1 MPKYAEFPVAY
12 KYLKH
17 LEGHQVNLGY
27 VNKSKTDRG
36 RETIGGIS
44 RRFNG
49 DQELWVDVDE
59 LKKDPSFPNNLEG
72 NRSLEI
78 AIEHFYKTD
87 YWIPMKGS
95 SFQSQVIANEVF
107 EFSVHKNINVAVETL
122 QYCMNKLNYNQKLF
136 KDLKEDG
143 KIGFITL
150 DALGVLC
157 KRRGDVV
164 VLAKM
169 FNVEQGHYYNE
180 RFTESPNQEVNA
192 RGFYRRIQI
201 KSRGK

>member
-1 MPKYAEFPVAY
+1 MPKYATFESAY
-12 KYLKH
+12 TFLKY
-17 LEGHQVNLGY
+17 LEGHRKNLGH
-27 VNKSKTDRG
+27 VNVSTDNG
-36 RETIGGIS
+36 KETLGGIS

-49 DQELWVDVDE
+49 DLDLWDDVDE
-59 LKKDPSFPNNLEG
+59 LKNDPSFPDNLEG
-72 NRSLEI
+72 NHSLEMK
-78 AIEHFYKTD
+78 IENFYKNN
-87 YWIPMKGS
+87 YWIPMRGA

-107 EFSVHKNINVAVETL
+107 EFSVHKNITTAVRIL
-122 QYCMNKLNYNQKLF
+122 QYCMNKLNYNQKIF

-143 KIGFITL
+143 MIGVISL

-157 KRRGDVV
+157 KRPGDVV

-180 RFTESPNQEVNA
+180 RFTESPDQEVNA

-201 KSRGK
+201 KARGN